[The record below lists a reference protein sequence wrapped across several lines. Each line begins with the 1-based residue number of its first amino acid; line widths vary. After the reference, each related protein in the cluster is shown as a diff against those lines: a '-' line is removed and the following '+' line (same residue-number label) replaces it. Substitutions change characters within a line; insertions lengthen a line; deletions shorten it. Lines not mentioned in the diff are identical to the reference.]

1 MPNFGLYF
9 NIRARVGGQKLCDES
24 GVSVRSGVIARHSFL
39 SVTGLDRPPCLLFA
53 CINRCAEL
61 SARRSASL
69 QFDDELC

>member
-39 SVTGLDRPPCLLFA
+39 SVTGLDRPPLPVIRLY
-53 CINRCAEL
+53 
-61 SARRSASL
+61 
-69 QFDDELC
+69 